1 METGDKEITT
11 AAFYNF
17 LSEHRLVGSRCRAC
31 GRLYLPPRPLCP
43 ACFGEEL
50 EWAEL
55 SGRGRLLA
63 FTIIRVAPTA
73 MLAAGYGRDKPY
85 CTGIVE
91 LEEGPVI
98 SAQIL
103 GLDPKRPEGIKIGT
117 PLRAVFL
124 ERGEGEARRP
134 YLAFQPGGGA
144 GAPERP

>member
-1 METGDKEITT
+1 METGDKGITT
-11 AAFYNF
+11 AAFYKF

-73 MLAAGYGRDKPY
+73 MLSAGYGRENPY
-85 CTGIVE
+85 CVGLVR
-91 LEEGPVI
+91 LEEGPAI

-103 GLDPKRPEGIKIGT
+103 GLDPKNPEGIKPGM

-124 ERGEGEARRP
+124 ERGEGEARRTQ
-134 YLAFQPGGGA
+134 LAF
-144 GAPERP
+144 RP